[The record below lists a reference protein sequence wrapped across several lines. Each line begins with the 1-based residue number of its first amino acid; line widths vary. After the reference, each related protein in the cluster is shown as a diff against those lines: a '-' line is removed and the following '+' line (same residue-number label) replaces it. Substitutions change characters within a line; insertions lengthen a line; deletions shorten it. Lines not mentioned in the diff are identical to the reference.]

1 MAVGGVVGVGRCSCE
16 DGRVRGARAR
26 SSDASQEKRDF
37 HGRPGGTISA
47 QTALTTYVLFLVVAV
62 AVGAGD
68 RGVLLRWS
76 WVRLGLAGVVVCC
89 GGGCGVACVACVCV
103 HVYVCVRVCVRF
115 VGGAVPV
122 PEA

>member
-1 MAVGGVVGVGRCSCE
+1 MW
-16 DGRVRGARAR
+16 
-26 SSDASQEKRDF
+26 
-37 HGRPGGTISA
+37 
-47 QTALTTYVLFLVVAV
+47 FLVVVV

-76 WVRLGLAGVVVCC
+76 WLRLGLAAVVVCC
-89 GGGCGVACVACVCV
+89 GGGCGVACVACVYV
-103 HVYVCVRVCVRF
+103 HVRCACVRACVRF

>member
-1 MAVGGVVGVGRCSCE
+1 MVV
-16 DGRVRGARAR
+16 
-26 SSDASQEKRDF
+26 
-37 HGRPGGTISA
+37 
-47 QTALTTYVLFLVVAV
+47 V

-76 WVRLGLAGVVVCC
+76 WLRLGLAAVVVCC
-89 GGGCGVACVACVCV
+89 GGGCGGACVACVCV
-103 HVYVCVRVCVRF
+103 HVYVCVRACVRF